1 MMNNLT
7 TMKPTTM
14 KYPMMKPTMM
24 KYPMMKK
31 SVAMLLVLTLC
42 IGSIGCTKSEQK
54 TDALKSEMSL
64 AQPTAQVTLP
74 PAAEEQPA
82 PKGFRIDSTT
92 QKALDS
98 DAKAKELYAKVKA
111 IEDGGK
117 ASEKKTEAIAAYME
131 FGNYM
136 MFKAPVSPRIKY
148 RPALKAYSRVLELEA
163 NNAEAAK
170 NKKMIEDIYN
180 QMGLP
185 IPKD

>member
-14 KYPMMKPTMM
+14 KPITM
-24 KYPMMKK
+24 KYLMMKK
-31 SVAMLLVLTLC
+31 SVAMLLVLMLG

-64 AQPTAQVTLP
+64 APSPAQPAAQVTLP

-117 ASEKKTEAIAAYME
+117 ASEKKSEAIAAYME

-163 NNAEAAK
+163 SNAEAAK